1 MMNCICIDDEPLA
14 LKKIENYLK
23 QIPSVNLIGAC
34 LDAFQALKI
43 IEENQ
48 IDLIFCDINMPELN
62 GLDFVKNLSQPPMII
77 FTTAYEQYAIEG
89 YKVEAV
95 DYLLKPFSLADV
107 MKSVEL
113 AKKRK
118 ENFVWSKKQEDN
130 NSIFIKCEQR
140 TVLLE
145 FSEILYIEA
154 MSEYVKIFTKNNPKP
169 LIPQI
174 SMKKLEAS
182 LPENFMRIHRS
193 YIVNLNEIKEIQKM
207 RIKIA
212 NELIPISDM
221 YKDAFNDYVEN
232 KLVR

>member
-1 MMNCICIDDEPLA
+1 MNCICIDDEPLA

-23 QIPSVNLIGAC
+23 QIPNINLLAAC
-34 LDAFQALKI
+34 SDAFQALKF

-62 GLDFVKNLSQPPMII
+62 GLDFVKNLNPSPMII

-89 YKVEAV
+89 YKVQAV

-107 MKSVEL
+107 LKSVEL

-118 ENFVWSKKQEDN
+118 ENLSTAKFEDN
-130 NSIFIKCEQR
+130 NSIFVKCEQR

-145 FSEILYIEA
+145 FSDILYIEA

-193 YIVNLNEIKEIQKM
+193 YIVNLKQIKEIQKM
-207 RIKIA
+207 RIKIGDQ
-212 NELIPISDM
+212 LIPISDM

-232 KLVR
+232 KLVK